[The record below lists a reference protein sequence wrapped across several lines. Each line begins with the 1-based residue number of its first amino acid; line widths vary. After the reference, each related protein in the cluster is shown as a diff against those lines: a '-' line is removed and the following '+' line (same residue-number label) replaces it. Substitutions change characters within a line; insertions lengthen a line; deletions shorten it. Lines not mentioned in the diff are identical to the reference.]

1 MCLIS
6 QRNRAMPTERLYY
19 TDAYT
24 KSFEAELI
32 EVTLHEGRA
41 AVVLDRSYFYPTSG
55 GQPHDTGNLN
65 GLPVTDVVL
74 REPDKVVLHVVDG
87 EPVFTGAR
95 IAGQIDW
102 PRRFDHM
109 RHHTGQHILSQ
120 AFVELAGADTV
131 GFHLSPDSVT
141 IDLNKTSLDGDLIDA
156 VEDLSN
162 QIIADD
168 RPVRAYF
175 PSADE
180 FAALRLRK
188 VPDVEG
194 DFRVV
199 DIEGFDT
206 NACGGTHV
214 HRTGEIGV
222 IKILRADRRGD
233 TTRVEF
239 RCGDRALLDYRQKH
253 ALLSQI
259 AADLTTGYDQI
270 PAILAKLREENKAL
284 HRDLRAL
291 QQIVL
296 EQEAERLW
304 QTADRSAGYALIVQ
318 AFDGRDSAEVRQIV
332 QHLVAHPATIALC
345 GAAGE
350 KAQLI
355 AARSDDLPQDMVA
368 VLKRGLLAWG
378 VDRGGGRPSFAQGGG
393 PSVSLEQV
401 QTALAAA
408 AEMLGSS
415 HR

>member
-1 MCLIS
+1 
-6 QRNRAMPTERLYY
+6 MPTERLYY

-24 KSFEAELI
+24 TTFEADLI
-32 EVTLHEGRA
+32 DVTRHEGRA
-41 AVVLDRSYFYPTSG
+41 AVVLDRSCFYPTSG
-55 GQPHDTGNLN
+55 GQPHDTGTLN
-65 GLPVTDVVL
+65 DLPVTDVVL
-74 REPDKVVLHVVDG
+74 RETDGVVLHVLED
-87 EPVFTGAR
+87 EPAFTGAR
-95 IAGQIDW
+95 AAGRIDW
-102 PRRFDHM
+102 TRRFDHM

-120 AFVELAGADTV
+120 AFVQLAGADTV

-141 IDLNKTSLDGDLIDA
+141 IDLNKTALDAGVIDA
-156 VEDLSN
+156 AEDLSN
-162 QIIADD
+162 QIVADN

-175 PSADE
+175 PSAEE

-199 DIEGFDT
+199 EIEGFDA

-214 HRTGEIGV
+214 THTGEIGV

-233 TTRVEF
+233 STRIEF
-239 RCGDRALLDYRQKH
+239 RCGGRALQDYRQKH
-253 ALLSQI
+253 TLLSQI
-259 AADLTTGYDQI
+259 AAELTTGYDQI
-270 PAILAKLREENKAL
+270 PAILAKLREENKTL

-291 QQIVL
+291 QNVVL
-296 EQEAERLW
+296 EQEAGRLW
-304 QTADRSAGYALIVQ
+304 QAADRSAGYALIVQ
-318 AFDGRDSAEVRQIV
+318 AYDGRDAAEVRQIV

-355 AARSDDLPQDMVA
+355 AARSDDLTEDMVA
-368 VLKRGLLAWG
+368 VLKRGLLTWG

-393 PSVSLEQV
+393 PAVSLEQV

-408 AEMLGSS
+408 AAMLGSA